1 MQFKVLK
8 EEILKYLQYANSFT
22 NPKGLNDILQNIY
35 IEVENNT
42 VTIKATNYQMGYSC
56 NFQPNEV

>member
-22 NPKGLNDILQNIY
+22 NPKGLNDISRKRRQ
-35 IEVENNT
+35 
-42 VTIKATNYQMGYSC
+42 GYC
-56 NFQPNEV
+56 KL